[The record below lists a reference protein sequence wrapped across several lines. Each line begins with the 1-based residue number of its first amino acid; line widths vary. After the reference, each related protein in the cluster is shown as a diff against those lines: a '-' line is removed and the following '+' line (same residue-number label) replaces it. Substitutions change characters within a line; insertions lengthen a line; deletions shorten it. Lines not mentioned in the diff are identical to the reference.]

1 MKKGLSNL
9 KKTKKREKKDK
20 SNSSR
25 ESKDKKDWQ
34 LKETLRESTQLESR
48 EIGLEEVTVTQ
59 VQGKN

>member
-1 MKKGLSNL
+1 MNL
-9 KKTKKREKKDK
+9 KKTKKREKKDR
-20 SNSSR
+20 SSSR
-25 ESKDKKDWQ
+25 KESKDRKDWQ